1 MEARLPPHNLDAERS
16 VLGALLLEENAV
28 VEVAEFL
35 LPEDFYYDK
44 HARIYEAMLN
54 LYEKREPI
62 DLVTVPQ
69 ELQAFKALDV
79 VGGVS
84 YLTELLSEIPTAS
97 NVAFHARIVKDRSV
111 RRRLIEMSSR
121 ISLKSYDD
129 SLETSNLLDEAERS
143 IFAVSQQN
151 IRQDFVPI
159 RQTLTDSF
167 DRLDQL
173 YRSKGGLRGVPTGL
187 RLLDQKLSGLQDSN
201 LIILA
206 ARPSVGKTS
215 LALNIAQHL
224 GVEKKIPVG
233 IFSLEMSREQLV
245 DRMLSS
251 QADVDAWR
259 ITTGNL
265 EDADF
270 ARLNDAMGE
279 LAEAPLFVDDTPGIS
294 VMEMRTKARRL
305 QMEHGL
311 KLVIVDYLQ
320 LCRGRGLENR
330 VQEVSEMSQGLKNLA
345 RELKVPVLCLSQLSR
360 AVESRGSPKPVLSDL
375 RESGSIEQDADAV
388 VFLYRTEEDDRSQIM
403 LSIAKHRNGP
413 IGEIPMYFRAERTK
427 FYEVDTKESPVESE

>member
-121 ISLKSYDD
+121 VSLKSYDD
-129 SLETSNLLDEAERS
+129 SLETSNLLDEAEQS

-305 QMEHGL
+305 QMEYGL
-311 KLVIVDYLQ
+311 KLIIVDYLQ

-413 IGEIPMYFRAERTK
+413 IGEIPMFFRAERTK

>member
-69 ELQAFKALDV
+69 ELQTFKALDV

>member
-305 QMEHGL
+305 QMEYGL
-311 KLVIVDYLQ
+311 KLIIVDYLQ

>member
-206 ARPSVGKTS
+206 SRPSVGKTS

-413 IGEIPMYFRAERTK
+413 IGEIPMFFRAERTK

>member
-129 SLETSNLLDEAERS
+129 SLETSNLLDEAEQS

>member
-206 ARPSVGKTS
+206 SRPSVGKTS